1 MPDTVDALVESKRGF
16 VIAAAGCGKTEAI
29 ARAVAKMESGS
40 RCLVLTHTHAGVKA
54 IRDRMVKHSVAPRAV
69 RVETIAS
76 WALRYASSFP
86 SLSGQTE
93 LKPTGRAWSTVYGAA
108 HRVLQSAA
116 VKDVV
121 RASYSRVFVDEY
133 QDCILPQHRL
143 VTAISDLVPCCILGD
158 PLQGIFGFHE
168 PLVDWAQV
176 RDGFEELPALTTPWR
191 WSGNTRLGSA
201 LLGLREALL
210 SGAAINLRAAPFQW
224 TALPA
229 DRNEHPRAQ
238 AQVCLSRLSRSGSI
252 VALRQW
258 ARECHAVGQ
267 LLRGTFT
274 CMEEMDCNDLMG
286 WAQRM
291 ENAGGIE
298 RVALVLA
305 LAKDCFSGLADP
317 LRTIQHAL
325 DAGRLPDP
333 QRMTKS
339 VELAK
344 SVCAGAAEDGGL
356 RALPKVF
363 DQIDRIPEGRLFRRE
378 LWRDGR
384 KAVLAGSTGAEGTF
398 YEAAWEVRN
407 RLRHLGRALEH
418 RTISR
423 TLLVKGLEFEH
434 AIVLDASEHNARN
447 LYVAMTRATQSL
459 TVCSVNPVIRYEP
472 ALAPAGTA

>member
-1 MPDTVDALVESKRGF
+1 MPDTVDALVESRRGY

-29 ARAVAKMESGS
+29 ARAVAKMDSGS

-116 VKDVV
+116 VRDVV

-133 QDCILPQHRL
+133 QDCVLPQHRL
-143 VTAISDLVPCCILGD
+143 ISAISDLVPCCILGD

-168 PLVDWAQV
+168 PLVDWAQL
-176 RDGFEELPALTTPWR
+176 RDDFEELPPLTTPWR

-229 DRNEHPRAQ
+229 DKNEHPRAQ

-286 WAQRM
+286 WAQQM
-291 ENAGGIE
+291 EKVSGIE

-317 LRTIQHAL
+317 LRTIQNSLAG
-325 DAGRLPDP
+325 GRLPNP
-333 QRMTKS
+333 QKMKKS

-344 SVCAGAAEDGGL
+344 SVCAGAAADGF

-363 DQIDRIPEGRLFRRE
+363 DEIDHIPEGRLFRRE

-384 KAVLAGSTGAEGTF
+384 KAVVASSSEAEGALC
-398 YEAAWEVRN
+398 EAAWEVRN
-407 RLRHLGRALEH
+407 QLRHLGRALEH

-434 AIVLDASEHNARN
+434 AIVLDANEHNARN
-447 LYVAMTRATQSL
+447 LYVAMTRPTQSL
-459 TVCSVNPVIRYEP
+459 TVCSENPVVEYGP
-472 ALAPAGTA
+472 ALATLGAG

>member
-29 ARAVAKMESGS
+29 ARAVARMEPGS

-54 IRDRMVKHSVAPRAV
+54 IRDRMAKHSVAPRAV

-76 WALRYASSFP
+76 WALRIASSFP
-86 SLSGQTE
+86 TLSGQTE
-93 LKPTGRAWSTVYGAA
+93 FKPTGGEWSTVYGAA
-108 HRVLQSAA
+108 NRVLPSAA
-116 VKDVV
+116 VRDVV
-121 RASYSRVFVDEY
+121 RSSYSRVFVDEY
-133 QDCILPQHRL
+133 QDCISSQHL
-143 VTAISDLVPCCILGD
+143 LITAICDLVPCCVLGD
-158 PLQGIFGFHE
+158 PLQGIFGFRE

-176 RDGFEELPALTTPWR
+176 RGTFEELPALTTPWR

-201 LLGLREALL
+201 LLGVREALL

-229 DRNEHPRAQ
+229 DKNEHPRAQ
-238 AQVCLSRLSRSGSI
+238 AQVCLSRLSRTGSI

-291 ENAGGIE
+291 EKVSGIE

-305 LAKDCFSGLADP
+305 LAKDCFSGLAEP
-317 LRTIQHAL
+317 LRTIQNSL
-325 DAGRLPDP
+325 DGGRLPDP
-333 QRMTKS
+333 KRMKKS
-339 VELAK
+339 IELAK
-344 SVCAGAAEDGGL
+344 SVCEGAAEDGF

-378 LWRDGR
+378 LWRDSR
-384 KAVLAGSTGAEGTF
+384 KAVVAGGSGVQGTLG
-398 YEAAWEVRN
+398 EAAWEVRN

-434 AIVLDASEHNARN
+434 AIVLDANEHNARN
-447 LYVAMTRATQSL
+447 LYVAMTRPTQSL
-459 TVCSVNPVIRYEP
+459 TLCSVDPVVQHTP
-472 ALAPAGTA
+472 ALLPAVAT